1 MRKLLCFVSALVL
14 LVTVSSCR
22 NDQRRAKNYN
32 DKTLADDDA
41 IHFITNGLEGSLTEI
56 KAAGLAKSRS
66 ANPDIISLANMMI
79 ADHTEI
85 VKELKK
91 IQADKLVSNRDN
103 SSSED
108 DNSLAVLST
117 KTGVEFDKAYIEMA
131 VMDHE
136 KAIELFKGV
145 SNHTSGTIQDF
156 ATKTLTKLHKHL
168 DSAKSIGANL
178 K

>member
-14 LVTVSSCR
+14 IVTVSSCH

-56 KAAGLAKSRS
+56 KAAGIAKNRS
-66 ANPDIISLANMMI
+66 TNPDIISFANMMI
-79 ADHTEI
+79 TDHTQ
-85 VKELKK
+85 VVNELKK
-91 IQADKLVSNRDN
+91 IQADKLVNNRDN

-108 DNSLAVLST
+108 DDSLTVLSA
-117 KTGVEFDKAYIEMA
+117 KTGVEFDKAYIEM
-131 VMDHE
+131 MITDHE
-136 KAIELFKGV
+136 KAIELFNGV
-145 SNHTSGTIQDF
+145 SNHTSGTIQSF
-156 ATKTLTKLHKHL
+156 AAKTLPSLQTHL
-168 DSAKSIGANL
+168 DEAKKIRASL